1 MTSKWFAWTP
11 QGEPAKP
18 AKPSPFTLEGHAVEF
33 ERQGERCFLVADDTD
48 AQRLIARHGAS
59 LGETWT
65 VAELNLIATV
75 NDQADRAQIA
85 RWKRTFNGT
94 LRPDLVRKVQ
104 SRKEQTR

>member
-33 ERQGERCFLVADDTD
+33 ESQGERCFLVADDAD

-75 NDQADRAQIA
+75 PSQADRAEIA